1 MLKVL
6 TKREGMKGPARAA
19 KSDCDK
25 NAPGIYHVC
34 KLQEMKPA

>member
-6 TKREGMKGPARAA
+6 TKKKDWGGPVMAA